1 MQRYWDAETTPEE
14 ELELARYATRV
25 DDPDFEEVRG
35 VLGFL
40 SIGREKTA
48 RRTRLIRLY
57 SFAAIAAAIVVI
69 IVSGLSILQ
78 TGYYHRN
85 EICVQYSYGNISH
98 DNKQIMSTVES
109 SLEDFFTEKQ
119 TR

>member
-1 MQRYWDAETTPEE
+1 MQRYWEAETTPEE

-40 SIGREKTA
+40 SIGRGKTA

-78 TGYYHRN
+78 TGYYYRN